1 VEDRAIGLVGNA
13 AQAGIAEDGP
23 NLLLAQIG
31 MDEIRS
37 EAETHRLI
45 GGALCLDFANTLN
58 GHGKPAGHEYLKAY
72 RDLAVWC
79 RRVDIL
85 TDRDAESLIGEAAR
99 QPAPAAAAFERAIAL
114 RETIYRIFSAIAH
127 GAPPGAA
134 DLAALNEARSEA
146 LAHSQ
151 IVPTA
156 GGFALDWTDKAALEW
171 VLWPIA
177 LSAADLLTSGNRSHV
192 RACAGQGCDWLFLDT
207 SRNHSRRW
215 CTMDGCGNRSK
226 ARRFYERKRG

>member
-1 VEDRAIGLVGNA
+1 MPSQVD
-13 AQAGIAEDGP
+13 
-23 NLLLAQIG
+23 

-58 GHGKPAGHEYLKAY
+58 GHGQPAGHEYLKAY

-79 RRVDIL
+79 GRVGSL
-85 TDRDAESLIGEAAR
+85 AAGDAEYLIRAAVR
-99 QPAPAAAAFERAIAL
+99 QPARAAAAFERAIAL
-114 RETIYRIFSAIAH
+114 RETIFRIFSAIAH

-134 DLAALNEARSEA
+134 DLAALNEARREG

-156 GGFALDWTDKAALEW
+156 GGFVVDWTDKAALDW

-177 LSAADLLTSGNRSHV
+177 LSAADLLTSGNQGAI

-207 SRNHSRRW
+207 SRNHNRRW
-215 CTMDGCGNRSK
+215 CSMDECGNRSK
-226 ARRFYERKRG
+226 ARRFYARKRA